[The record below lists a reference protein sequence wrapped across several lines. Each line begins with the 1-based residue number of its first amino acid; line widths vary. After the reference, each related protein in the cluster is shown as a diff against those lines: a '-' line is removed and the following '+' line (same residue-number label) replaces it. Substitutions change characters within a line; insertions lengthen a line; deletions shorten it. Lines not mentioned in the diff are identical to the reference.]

1 MPQPPCLTSFFP
13 PNLTRVA
20 VLYLAILV
28 LLPGLLWWGE
38 SRLRLIAWLGPPVLA
53 YALGIALGNLWP
65 PERALIDGVLGATVA
80 PALPLLLVSAH
91 VRHWFRLAPGTAV
104 SYLLWLVAIVLCSL
118 AAAWTFRDWL
128 GPQVPAMAAM
138 AASVYTGGTA
148 NMGAVQLAIGAP
160 GSLLS
165 ELTLVDLML
174 SGLYLILLLSA
185 APRLLRR
192 VLPPFRPA
200 PATADPLP
208 PPPVLAGR
216 SRSEQIRGVLV
227 SLLLGA
233 GLVALMAGGVWLLT
247 GRLAEIPL
255 MIGLT
260 LAGLLLSFWRPLRT
274 WPGTYET
281 GQYLFLIFCVAVGT
295 LADLRVLLSGPLPL
309 IGFMATVA
317 YGSVLLHTALA
328 VLFRLDTDTV
338 LITHVAGVFG
348 PPFIGPVAET
358 LHNREIVVSGLTLS
372 VINLALGNFMGL
384 GIYALL
390 A

>member
-1 MPQPPCLTSFFP
+1 MTLI
-13 PNLTRVA
+13 
-20 VLYLAILV
+20 YLA
-28 LLPGLLWWGE
+28 LLLLIPGLLWWGE
-38 SRLRLIAWLGPPVLA
+38 SRMRLIAWLGPPVLA
-53 YALGIALGNLWP
+53 YALGILLGNLWP
-65 PERALIDGVLGATVA
+65 PSRPLIDGVLAATVA

-91 VRHWFRLAPGTAV
+91 VRSWFRLAGSTAF
-104 SYLLWLVAIVLCSL
+104 SYLLWLLAIGLCTL
-118 AAAWTFRDWL
+118 GAAWAFQPWL
-128 GPQVPAMAAM
+128 GEAIPAMAAM

-148 NMGAVQLAIGAP
+148 NMGAVQLAVGAP
-160 GSLLS
+160 GTLLS

-192 VLPPFRPA
+192 ILPPFQPQA
-200 PATADPLP
+200 GQAGP
-208 PPPVLAGR
+208 PPPAPVLAGR
-216 SRSEQIRGVLV
+216 SRRAQVGGVLS

-233 GLVALMAGGVWLLT
+233 GLVALLAGLVWSLT

-260 LAGLLLSFWRPLRT
+260 LAGLLLSLWRPLRE

-281 GQYLFLIFCVAVGT
+281 GQYLFLVFCVAVGT
-295 LADLRVLLSGPLPL
+295 LADLRILLSGPLPL
-309 IGFMATVA
+309 IGFMASVA

-328 VLFRLDTDTV
+328 ALCRLDTDTV

-372 VINLALGNFMGL
+372 VINLAVGNFVGL
-384 GIYALL
+384 GIFALL
-390 A
+390 EMWGIG